1 MPDSFEE
8 QVAGNLDENPTDD
21 AEKDEPSDRCPE
33 CGKFA
38 KVVEIRVRGSQ
49 IVDVL
54 ACGHRIERG

>member
-8 QVAGNLDENPTDD
+8 QIAEAAETPEIDD
-21 AEKDEPSDRCPE
+21 EKDDKGGRCPE

-38 KVVEIRVRGSQ
+38 KVAEIRVRGSQ

-54 ACGHRIERG
+54 ACGHRQERHG